1 MRHFSFHEVLNLGS
15 NLEGIHLSL
24 EQSGTDMS
32 AVREFHSLASL
43 FLREQTEDDRK
54 EGKANGK

>member
-1 MRHFSFHEVLNLGS
+1 MRRFTFHEVLNLGS

-43 FLREQTEDDRK
+43 FLREQTEDDRN
-54 EGKANGK
+54 EGRANGK